1 MSDLSTVTP
10 APSEKQRTWPL
21 VSMLWRDKLAFV
33 SALVL
38 VVIVLFAI
46 FGPML
51 LGDLATSQNL
61 RGRNSPPFDLAK
73 GWAFV
78 LGGDSL
84 GRPMLARLIVA
95 ARSTMLVAAGAVSA
109 EPSGAD
115 ALAMGAGYTAFDAPL
130 GSPTELRIDLK
141 GRVAARCDLTTPPSP
156 MDNMAVAQAGEAHSD
171 FAIDCNAPFILRIVS
186 GSGGFANTQASP
198 GIAPLKPYQLSVALG
213 TDEGRQDLGWC
224 QASDLSA
231 NAAATG
237 CAYSPGSA
245 TGGWSSG
252 EATAIDQTGSL
263 RLRWDD
269 KTTDAPMLG
278 EYRDTIVIELEVRS

>member
-1 MSDLSTVTP
+1 MSRS
-10 APSEKQRTWPL
+10 
-21 VSMLWRDKLAFV
+21 LA
-33 SALVL
+33 SLIGAL
-38 VVIVLFAI
+38 AAT
-46 FGPML
+46 GL
-51 LGDLATSQNL
+51 LA
-61 RGRNSPPFDLAK
+61 
-73 GWAFV
+73 
-78 LGGDSL
+78 
-84 GRPMLARLIVA
+84 VA
-95 ARSTMLVAAGAVSA
+95 GVAVA
-109 EPSGAD
+109 EPSD
-115 ALAMGAGYTAFDAPL
+115 LLANGAGYTASDAPL

-141 GRVAARCDLTTPPSP
+141 GRVEARCDLTTPPSP

-171 FAIDCNAPFILRIVS
+171 FAIDCNAPFILRVVS